1 MSFLKKLEKRSQAR
15 KFRNRNKIARV
26 NTRAHKVV
34 VFRSSKHIYASLVEV
49 ETGRCLF
56 GYSSLN
62 EVGAG
67 KDKSCNNKEI
77 AKSVGATFGKVCL
90 SKGISEVAFDRGPYL
105 YPGKVAS
112 LAEGIR
118 EAGVII

>member
-1 MSFLKKLEKRSQAR
+1 MSFIKRLEKRTQAR
-15 KFRNRNKIARV
+15 TFRNRNKIARV
-26 NTRAHKVV
+26 NTRAHRIV

-49 ETGRCLF
+49 ETGKCLF

-77 AKSVGATFGKVCL
+77 AKSVGETFGKVCV
-90 SKGISEVAFDRGPYL
+90 SKGIVEAVFDRGSYL
-105 YPGKVAS
+105 YHGKIAS

-118 EAGVII
+118 SAGVLI